1 MDLKKKINNTSSSS
15 IKRITAID
23 NNASG
28 KMNNTLNL
36 KSLDIDDTTY
46 WTPQNKKEKGD
57 KTKNKLN

>member
-15 IKRITAID
+15 IKRITTND
-23 NNASG
+23 NYASG